1 MEINILINILI
12 VISSTVAVVYI
23 SNLLKIPHLVGYLL
37 AGVLLSNN
45 SFNIIQNPKEI
56 ESYAE
61 IGVILLMFTIGLEF
75 SFGNLKKIQK
85 YVLLGGT
92 SQVLLTITISTI
104 LIFIIGRSF
113 PESIFWGFV
122 ISLSSTAIVI
132 KFLQDK
138 ILINSPH
145 GKVILAIL
153 LFQDIIIV
161 PLMLLTPILAGQN
174 GEPLTEIGFL
184 ILKLVALAAF
194 AFIISKFIIPFVYK
208 KVMSLQSQ
216 EIFLLATMA
225 IVLAITVFTHE
236 LGLSLA
242 LGAFISGL
250 IIAETD
256 YNKIAIQCFLPFRYL
271 FVSFFFISMGML
283 LDYKVFFDHKL
294 VVLFWFAFILVVKFC
309 SGYLAA
315 KILKVEK
322 TTAFS
327 VGLGLAQ
334 IGEFSFIL
342 AKKGLDVRL
351 ITETNY
357 QIFLAVSI
365 LTMLLTPILLN
376 NMEILSLKLSKIYG
390 KG

>member
-12 VISSTVAVVYI
+12 VISSTIVVVYI
-23 SNLLKIPHLVGYLL
+23 CNLLKIPHLVGYLL
-37 AGVLLSNN
+37 AGVLLSSNT
-45 SFNIIQNPKEI
+45 FNIIQNPKEI

-85 YVLLGGT
+85 YVLIGG
-92 SQVLLTITISTI
+92 SAQVLFTISISTI
-104 LIFIIGRSF
+104 LVFIIGRTL

-132 KFLQDK
+132 KYLQDK
-138 ILINSPH
+138 VLINSPH

-174 GEPLTEIGFL
+174 GDPLTKIAFL
-184 ILKLVALAAF
+184 ILKLAGLSVF
-194 AFIISKFIIPFVYK
+194 AILISKYIIPFIYK
-208 KVMSLQSQ
+208 KVMTLQSQ

-225 IVLAITVFTHE
+225 IVLSITIFTHE

-283 LDYKVFFDHKL
+283 LDYKVFIEHTL
-294 VVLFWFAFILVVKFC
+294 LVLFWFAFILVVKFFA
-309 SGYLAA
+309 GYLAA
-315 KILKVEK
+315 KLLRVK
-322 TTAFS
+322 TATAFS

-342 AKKGLDVRL
+342 AKKGLDVK
-351 ITETNY
+351 IISETNY

-365 LTMLLTPILLN
+365 LTMLLTPILLT
-376 NMEILSLKLSKIYG
+376 NMEVLSHKLTRLYEKE
-390 KG
+390 